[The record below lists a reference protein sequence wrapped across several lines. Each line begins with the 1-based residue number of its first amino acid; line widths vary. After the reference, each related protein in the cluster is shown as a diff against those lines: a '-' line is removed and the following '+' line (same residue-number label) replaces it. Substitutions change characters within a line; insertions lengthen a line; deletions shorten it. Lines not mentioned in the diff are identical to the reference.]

1 MPQQQ
6 HQATY
11 RQHGDGQSIGVEPRQ
26 QRNVGEQQPR
36 HKTHRRDGEGA
47 GDQAHHQVKRQVKG
61 IAFLETLQQRQSGGR
76 CEAGAHAQE
85 RVLDQIGE
93 QDQSHQRKAESG
105 SRRRGRHQVGST
117 DAGTGQEDPGSNAAS
132 QRR

>member
-6 HQATY
+6 HQAT
-11 RQHGDGQSIGVEPRQ
+11 HHKHADGQSVGVQSRQ

-36 HKTHRRDGEGA
+36 HKAHRRNGEGPRH
-47 GDQAHHQVKRQVKG
+47 QAHHQIQRQVKG

-76 CEAGAHAQE
+76 CEAGAHTQE
-85 RVLDQIGE
+85 RVLDQVGE
-93 QDQSHQRKAESG
+93 QDQSHECKAESG
-105 SRRRGRHQVGST
+105 SRRGGRHQMGST
-117 DAGTGQEDPGSNAAS
+117 DTGTGQEDPRPNAAS